1 MTLIIQ
7 KAGLLIK
14 IKINWKIKNYALKKK
29 NIKNYSEALEVDP
42 SNKILNAILCS
53 NKAVVFMKLKNFK
66 EALEECNK
74 SIELNE
80 KYYKVDLYNKQ

>member
-1 MTLIIQ
+1 
-7 KAGLLIK
+7 
-14 IKINWKIKNYALKKK
+14 
-29 NIKNYSEALEVDP
+29 
-42 SNKILNAILCS
+42 
-53 NKAVVFMKLKNFK
+53 MKLKNFK